1 MTAVVGIR
9 ANAGP
14 TVGFGHVRRCVSLAE
29 ALIEKGAEV
38 VFFANAES
46 QPDSWLPRARTGI
59 AHVEI
64 VPADEAR
71 TLTTTYSHARNLN
84 VQVLVVDSYDSTAE
98 ALAKAPITI
107 ATIIDEAPALAIPA
121 MLIVN
126 GAADAASASHP
137 LATGARALLGPE
149 YVLLRREFAV
159 QEPRVLRPETSH
171 VLVMAGGGDS
181 TGLSLLFVDC
191 VRVVLRDATITVV
204 VGPFFSDTVVAALR
218 DKAASDP
225 RLHLVRDPS
234 SVRELMMSAD
244 VAITSGGQTTYELAA
259 TGLPACAVRVAL
271 NQTGN
276 LEGLRARD
284 AILWVGDVGDAD
296 LPTRVDR
303 GLRALVTD
311 ARLRQS
317 LSRAGQMTVDGRGAS
332 RVADAILE
340 LCA

>member
-1 MTAVVGIR
+1 
-9 ANAGP
+9 
-14 TVGFGHVRRCVSLAE
+14 
-29 ALIEKGAEV
+29 
-38 VFFANAES
+38 
-46 QPDSWLPRARTGI
+46 
-59 AHVEI
+59 
-64 VPADEAR
+64 
-71 TLTTTYSHARNLN
+71 
-84 VQVLVVDSYDSTAE
+84 
-98 ALAKAPITI
+98 
-107 ATIIDEAPALAIPA
+107 
-121 MLIVN
+121 
-126 GAADAASASHP
+126 
-137 LATGARALLGPE
+137 
-149 YVLLRREFAV
+149 
-159 QEPRVLRPETSH
+159 
-171 VLVMAGGGDS
+171 
-181 TGLSLLFVDC
+181 
-191 VRVVLRDATITVV
+191 
-204 VGPFFSDTVVAALR
+204 
-218 DKAASDP
+218 
-225 RLHLVRDPS
+225 
-234 SVRELMMSAD
+234 